1 MLFAIAALLCLVAG
15 EPASAESPETGSI
28 FDTSHMH
35 ELEIIELQKNGYF
48 KTYFARNGNSMV
60 LVTDYRSTAI
70 LPKGSRVKGTFLFV
84 AMRKLLYRGTQYEMP
99 EYAVYEASR

>member
-28 FDTSHMH
+28 FDTSQMH
-35 ELEIIELQKNGYF
+35 ELEIVELQKNGYF
-48 KTYFARNGNSMV
+48 KTYFARNAEAMA

-70 LPKGSRVKGTFLFV
+70 VPKGSRVKGTFLFV
-84 AMRKLLYRGTQYEMP
+84 AMRKVIYRGTQYELP
-99 EYAVYEASR
+99 EYAVLTRK